1 MRFVSV
7 RELRSQSAALWK
19 ELPRERQM
27 VVTSKG
33 KPVAILAAVDERNLE
48 QSVATIRRAAVLEAL
63 QDIQLESVANG
74 TDGMSMEEID
84 EAIAEVRRER
94 REGLVR
100 GR

>member
-7 RELRSQSAALWK
+7 RELRSQSAALWR
-19 ELPRERQM
+19 ELPAERQM
-27 VVTSKG
+27 VVTSNG

-63 QDIQLESVANG
+63 QDIQLESVSNG

-84 EAIAEVRRER
+84 EVIAEVRRER
-94 REGLVR
+94 RER

>member
-7 RELRSQSAALWK
+7 RELRSQSATLWK
-19 ELPRERQM
+19 ELPAERQM
-27 VVTSKG
+27 VVTSNG

-84 EAIAEVRRER
+84 EVIAEVRRER
-94 REGLVR
+94 RERLER

>member
-19 ELPRERQM
+19 ELPLER
-27 VVTSKG
+27 
-33 KPVAILAAVDERNLE
+33 
-48 QSVATIRRAAVLEAL
+48 SVATIRRAAVLEAL

-94 REGLVR
+94 REGLER